1 MLTEQDVERLYV
13 AKLYALDEEDRRN
26 EIHVTDLTDT
36 CLRRVWYEKRDP
48 WPEGVE
54 AVFRM
59 AEGKLLH
66 KLQLLAQSELE
77 IEWGGVKGRIDEYE
91 NGILI
96 EKKFVDFVPNNI
108 AEVQRY
114 YSHYIEQ
121 VAFYAYMLT
130 QSGRE
135 FKQAFLLFVKRGEQS
150 ERGRRP
156 LRAFD
161 ITNLINLDKVEN
173 EFGERRE
180 ALAEILKADVPPE
193 IPATFSAF
201 DYPCSYCKYASRC
214 YSDQVVMSCEKL

>member
-1 MLTEQDVERLYV
+1 MLSEQDVERLYIYR
-13 AKLYALDEEDRRN
+13 LYQDEEDRRG
-26 EIHVTDLTDT
+26 EIHVTDLTDI
-36 CLRRVWYEKRDP
+36 CPRRVWYEKRDP
-48 WPEGVE
+48 WPEGIE

-66 KLQLLAQSELE
+66 RLQLLAQSELE
-77 IEWGGVKGRIDEYE
+77 IEYQGVKGRIDEYE

-96 EKKFVDFVPNNI
+96 EKKYVDFVPNTL
-108 AEVQRY
+108 AEVQKY
-114 YSHYIEQ
+114 YSRYIEQ

-156 LRAFD
+156 LKAFD
-161 ITNLINLDKVEN
+161 VTNLINFDKVEV
-173 EFGERRE
+173 EFKHRKEFIE
-180 ALAEILKADVPPE
+180 EILRNDEPPE

-201 DYPCSYCKYASRC
+201 DYPCSYCKYVSRC
-214 YSDQVVMSCEKL
+214 YSVV